1 MAKVTGPRT
10 ADERCFLNKKAGCLG
25 KQGPRE
31 ACTQSSFSQQGASFP
46 EGEQDKP
53 GAGGAAGERGTP
65 KIPVL
70 FTDVPHTVCQA
81 LCAVTGM
88 KKTRFPLSFP
98 AKSCGAFAGE
108 GKVSLC
114 NVMGGGKAWGGVEP
128 PFPPPLAPLVR
139 VPRRLGHCKARDS
152 GRQTQSL
159 GLAAPLCQQECPR
172 HLSFSR
178 Y

>member
-114 NVMGGGKAWGGVEP
+114 NVMGGGKAWGGGSSLLFLLP
-128 PFPPPLAPLVR
+128 WLLWSGSHGGWDTVR
-139 VPRRLGHCKARDS
+139 QGTAGDRLRVWAWQLPSANRSVPG
-152 GRQTQSL
+152 
-159 GLAAPLCQQECPR
+159 P
-172 HLSFSR
+172 
-178 Y
+178 